1 MGTLGRMPPA
11 PIIVPSDITILEE
24 KNKIGRRRLGILE
37 QTGLLCTM
45 PMIHIHYSKMDRG
58 DKRAVLA
65 KKYDPEDESPV
76 VDILRRRQASL
87 RKDVISKN
95 FLWAGGW
102 AFGGMSYWSFRRC
115 VVIFVSLALLA
126 CRMFFVDRY
135 NYQSRLIAFPFLFYL
150 GTFAGRVVGGVVTGK
165 NAEYGRDQFLGKL
178 PAKVLYS
185 WKILLSCACC
195 ENTNSRSS
203 SQQLVRIELA
213 VGEKDC
219 FSGELMFLRLTI
231 RK

>member
-102 AFGGMSYWSFRRC
+102 AFGGMSYWSFRR
-115 VVIFVSLALLA
+115 
-126 CRMFFVDRY
+126 Y
-135 NYQSRLIAFPFLFYL
+135 NYQSRLLAFPFLFYA
-150 GTFAGRVVGGVVTGK
+150 GTFAGRWAGDILTGR
-165 NAEYGRDQFLGKL
+165 NSQYERDHFLGEL
-178 PAKVLYS
+178 PGKV
-185 WKILLSCACC
+185 
-195 ENTNSRSS
+195 
-203 SQQLVRIELA
+203 
-213 VGEKDC
+213 
-219 FSGELMFLRLTI
+219 
-231 RK
+231 